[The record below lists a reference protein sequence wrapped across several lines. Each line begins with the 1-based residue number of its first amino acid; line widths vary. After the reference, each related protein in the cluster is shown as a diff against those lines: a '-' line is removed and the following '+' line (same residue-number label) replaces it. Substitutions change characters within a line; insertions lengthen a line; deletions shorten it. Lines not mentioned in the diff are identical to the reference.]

1 MLNLKYVSKKDLNTF
16 LILSINLLFSFFIL
30 SSAQA
35 KSDFKKP
42 KNDSKKL
49 FAKIIDD
56 SYVISVDTIALKK
69 KITESIFSSESKIF
83 FDKIEV
89 KKQFT
94 IGEEKKVF
102 YYVLL
107 TDFSANARTCRWLT
121 KVNDDLYFNDD
132 FESGDSFEQMYLTCI
147 GTENC
152 ATNVYVLDSKKFWL
166 CGENPNCLRE
176 GAIIDC
182 KVLKSMIT
190 N

>member
-1 MLNLKYVSKKDLNTF
+1 MLNLKKNKKDLNSIF
-16 LILSINLLFSFFIL
+16 ILSINLLFCFFIL
-30 SSAQA
+30 SCAQA
-35 KSDFKKP
+35 KSDFKKQN
-42 KNDSKKL
+42 NDSKKL
-49 FAKIIDD
+49 FARIINE
-56 SYVISVDTIALKK
+56 SYVLEIDTIVFKN
-69 KITESIFSSESKIF
+69 KIAENIFQKESKIF

-89 KKQFT
+89 MKQFT

-107 TDFSANARTCRWLT
+107 TDFSTNTRTCRWLNR
-121 KVNDDLYFNDD
+121 VENDLYLNDD

-152 ATNVYVLDSKKFWL
+152 ATNVYVLDSKRFWL

-176 GAIIDC
+176 GAIVSC

-190 N
+190 Q